1 MRGVAALLAA
11 GSLLLLTACAQV
23 PKPQPPKV
31 GLADIVLLDGNLLQ
45 QRLRIDLDVA
55 NPNDFDIPLD
65 GLTFRL
71 EVNDRLLAEGLSDD
85 RVTIPRFGEARV
97 SVLATTSIFDIMQ
110 QVLAL
115 QDGNRLSYRLA
126 GEAYVS
132 GFLIRRLPFEKSGE
146 LELEAVEGGQKSLI
160 PR

>member
-1 MRGVAALLAA
+1 MRRFTALFAAI
-11 GSLLLLTACAQV
+11 SLLLLTACAQV
-23 PKPQPPKV
+23 PRPQSPKV
-31 GLADIVLLDGNLLQ
+31 GLADIVLLGGNLLQ

-55 NPNDFDIPLD
+55 NPNDFDVPLD

-115 QDGNRLSYRLA
+115 QDGNRLSYRLS

-146 LELEAVEGGQKSLI
+146 LELQAVEGGQKSLI
-160 PR
+160 PL